1 MNASA
6 GRLTQ
11 SVVAYVIL
19 TGVVT
24 GAALA
29 VAAPRFLL
37 IDPAAAQS
45 AAITGLS
52 IGSVAMLVICASA
65 WLRLRRLRFTLRALG
80 LGSRTVEPDELCAL
94 DRAPGRIT
102 LTAIAIAIL
111 ATLLAVAPPFR
122 ARGMDVETALGLG
135 LLAVALC
142 STAAL
147 ALYVIIRRRV
157 AQAIALA
164 PEDAARE
171 MIERARTGDRPDRR
185 IVQRVVLAVV
195 TPTAM
200 VAFGIAI
207 LAHAHVRAFEARG
220 RLATAMAIAQAA
232 LEPVPGPVP
241 TSGEAD
247 AARASASHGFHVKVR
262 DQSAAFDVARGTGG
276 RVTVTVPLDLGHAL
290 VTFDETT
297 LPTLAVSS
305 LLAGVIASALAA
317 ALGAFVGQMLVTDLV
332 QATRQVQ
339 MLGTEVVLRGST
351 RVARPARFAAVA
363 GLGVAIESLAARFRV
378 FASAQEKAI
387 EARDAARR
395 MRGLLFASVS
405 HDFKGSLNAILG
417 FADLVDHRTL
427 GPSQR
432 ESLDVIRHRGRELLS
447 LVQSILDGA
456 RVEAGQ
462 LVLDRKSVRLADVV
476 AEAVSSTIRAAPP
489 SPVVIINDVDPEAPW
504 IVQADA
510 GRLADAFTALLRHA
524 LRTSTQ
530 GRIAVRGA
538 VAPSGNEVLIDVEAP
553 TRAVPA
559 ARLSRLLLPDGES
572 TMPRS
577 AGGLAIGLSLSR
589 SLVVLHDGNVR
600 AFDVENG
607 VVLRVSLPLAS
618 SGPVRAG

>member
-1 MNASA
+1 VNANA

-11 SVVAYVIL
+11 SVVTSVIL
-19 TGVVT
+19 VGLVT
-24 GAALA
+24 GAALT

-45 AAITGLS
+45 AAVTGLGV
-52 IGSVAMLVICASA
+52 GSVAMLLICLSA
-65 WLRLRRLRFTLRALG
+65 WLRLRRLRFTLRAIG
-80 LGSRTVEPDELCAL
+80 LGSHTVEPDELRTL

-102 LTAIAIAIL
+102 LTAIVIAVLAIV
-111 ATLLAVAPPFR
+111 LAVTPPFR
-122 ARGMDVETALGLG
+122 ARGMDIESAIALG

-142 STAAL
+142 ATAAL

-157 AQAIALA
+157 ASTIALA
-164 PEDAARE
+164 PEDATRE
-171 MIERARTGDRPDRR
+171 MIERARANDRPDRR
-185 IVQRVVLAVV
+185 IVQRVVLAVI

-220 RLATAMAIAQAA
+220 RFTTAMAIAQAA
-232 LEPVPGPVP
+232 LEPVPGAVP
-241 TSGEAD
+241 TSGERD
-247 AARASASHGFHVKVR
+247 AVRAAALHGFQVELLDTPAPFAV
-262 DQSAAFDVARGTGG
+262 DRGKGG
-276 RVTVTVPLDLGHAL
+276 HVTVAVPLDLGHAEMS
-290 VTFDETT
+290 FEETT
-297 LPTLAVSS
+297 LPALAVSL

-317 ALGAFVGQMLVTDLV
+317 ALGAFVGRMLVTDLV

-339 MLGTEVVLRGST
+339 LLGTETVLRGST
-351 RVARPARFAAVA
+351 RVARPARFAVVA

-387 EARDAARR
+387 DAREASRR

-417 FADLVDHRTL
+417 FADLIDHRTL
-427 GPSQR
+427 APSQR

-462 LVLDRKSVRLADVV
+462 LVLERKATLLADVV
-476 AEAVSSTIRAAPP
+476 ADAVASTIRSAPP
-489 SPVVIINDVDPEAPW
+489 SPVVIINEVDADAPWLVDVDAT
-504 IVQADA
+504 
-510 GRLADAFTALLRHA
+510 RLSDAFTALLRHA
-524 LRTSTQ
+524 MRTSTE

-538 VAPSGNEVLIDVEAP
+538 VAPSGTDVLIDVEAP
-553 TRAVPA
+553 THAVPA
-559 ARLSRLLLPDGES
+559 AKLSRLLIPDGDS

-577 AGGLAIGLSLSR
+577 AGGLAIGLSLAR
-589 SLVVLHDGNVR
+589 SLVSLHQGSIG
-600 AFDVENG
+600 AFDVEAG
-607 VVLRVSLPLAS
+607 VVLRVSLPLVT
-618 SGPVRAG
+618 SGE